1 MATRKHEGTPVPP
14 ELWGKDHLSTLLYVE
29 TVCTDRK
36 GIVEAARMRQWSGRV
51 LRGDVSSALPCDS
64 DVDYPTRLRGGDEL
78 TEHDDWDCV
87 EDMVQAGLILWEGT
101 RMLPVLKLTDRGWGL
116 AGVLR
121 RYIAEGGSS
130 VSGFP
135 VERLQ
140 EAIKDA

>member
-1 MATRKHEGTPVPP
+1 MTTRKHDGKPVPP
-14 ELWGKDHLSTLLYVE
+14 ELWGKDHLTTLLYVE
-29 TVCTDRK
+29 TVCTDRG
-36 GIVEAARMRQWSGRV
+36 GIAEAARMRQWSGRV
-51 LRGDVSSALPCDS
+51 LRGDVSHARPCFS
-64 DVDYPTRLRGGDEL
+64 DKDYPTRLRNGDEL

-87 EDMVQAGLILWEGT
+87 EDMVQAGLILWGGT
-101 RMLPVLKLTDRGWGL
+101 GILPVLKLTDKGWAL

-130 VSGFP
+130 VSGFS